1 MKKLFVANWKSN
13 KTLAE
18 AEAWMDSFKPYIG
31 LEQEVVVAPPYPFL
45 SLVASKIDNR
55 EDISLSV
62 QNLSAYPAGSYT
74 GEVCVRNIEGL
85 GVKYAILGHSER
97 RRYFKES
104 HQDIANKVSQA
115 LANGIIP
122 IVCVDRDYLENQA
135 RLIDLDLLS
144 KCVVAYEPLAAIG
157 TGEIALVDEVD
168 EVVKEVRSVFGEI
181 PVLYGG
187 SVNPENIFPYLEVT
201 DGVLVGGASLD
212 ARVFAKLLQSE

>member
-13 KTLAE
+13 KTQAE
-18 AEAWMDSFKPYIG
+18 VEIWLDSFKPYIG
-31 LEQEVVVAPPYPFL
+31 LEQEVVIAPPHPFL
-45 SLVASKIDNR
+45 SLVAEQVKDKT
-55 EDISLSV
+55 DIFVAV

-74 GEVCVRNIEGL
+74 GEVCIRNLEDL

-104 HQDIANKVSQA
+104 HQDVANKVSQA
-115 LANGIIP
+115 LASDMVP
-122 IVCVDRDYLENQA
+122 IVCVDHDYLENQA
-135 RLIDLDLLS
+135 QLIDSDSLG

-157 TGEIALVDEVD
+157 TGDIAPVDEVAK
-168 EVVKEVRSVFGEI
+168 VVKEIKSVFGKV

-187 SVNPENIFPYLEVT
+187 SVNPENIAPYLEVT

-212 ARVFAKLLQSE
+212 AGTFAALVQSE